1 MQIISPTSHLKS
13 SISVVDVGMREERD
27 GHRDISGKVDEGL
40 RNGKGVK
47 LNARAYKHFPRGS
60 CATLENK

>member
-1 MQIISPTSHLKS
+1 M
-13 SISVVDVGMREERD
+13 GMREERD

-47 LNARAYKHFPRGS
+47 LNARVYKHFPRGS
-60 CATLENK
+60 CATLGIKKLSVTFKGWLKM